1 LSRAGTTIAVR
12 KDRTLEKV
20 TNFKHLRR
28 NLLYTY
34 KLNDD
39 SQKDPSNL
47 QQSYGFAYRYMAE
60 KIKSVME
67 QTKGKFKQPK

>member
-1 LSRAGTTIAVR
+1 MSRAGTIIAVR
-12 KDRTLEKV
+12 KNRTLEKV

-39 SQKDPSNL
+39 SQKDPCNF
-47 QQSYGFAYRYMAE
+47 QQSNGFANRYMAV
-60 KIKSVME
+60 KIRSVRA
-67 QTKGKFKQPK
+67 QTKGKIYSA